1 MDWPIH
7 YTSCISA
14 AGVFGLMMGSLL
26 CNNFLTYT
34 GRIGTIYVANVM
46 IILSVV
52 PQMFLNFYSLMVG
65 RYMMGFGGAMCIVA
79 TSVFMAETV
88 PASKLSLVAT
98 SINTG
103 IVCIFVVSAYLQDHF
118 LPTQG

>member
-1 MDWPIH
+1 MQWPIH

-14 AGVFGLMMGSLL
+14 SGVFGLMLGSLL
-26 CNNFLTYT
+26 CDKFLSIS
-34 GRIGTIYVANVM
+34 GRIGTIYVANAI
-46 IILSVV
+46 IILSVA
-52 PQMFLNFYSLMVG
+52 PQMFLKFWSLALG
-65 RYMMGFGGAMCIVA
+65 RFMMGFGGAMCIVA

-103 IVCIFVVSAYLQDHF
+103 IVCIFVLSAALQD
-118 LPTQG
+118 